1 MKPAVACGTAEA
13 LFGTVRKDGSILP
26 RQGLTKRAARWSKF
40 SVSAARSKVETKAAQ
55 LADAPGWARP
65 DVPARSVTAVPG
77 STDLA
82 EAPDPVLVAAFQAGH
97 EAAFDVIVTRHQRH
111 VYQICYRFAHNH
123 EDAAD
128 LAQDVFVR
136 AYRGLKKFK
145 GDSALGTWLYR
156 VAVNTSLNKVAVKK
170 PIMEPLDAAPRL
182 ETRGEHPDAALMRG
196 EDAVR
201 VRNAIR
207 RLPPRQRATLVLR
220 MYRELPHEQIA
231 EILGSSVGAV
241 KANFFHAMA
250 NLRKLLA

>member
-1 MKPAVACGTAEA
+1 MLSYAKMVPALAA
-13 LFGTVRKDGSILP
+13 P
-26 RQGLTKRAARWSKF
+26 GLTKGPPGWSKF
-40 SVSAARSKVETKAAQ
+40 SVSAAGSHVETKAAQ
-55 LADAPGWARP
+55 LADTLAWGGPEAPARP
-65 DVPARSVTAVPG
+65 VTAVPG

-82 EAPDPVLVAAFQAGH
+82 EAADPVLVAAFKAGH

-111 VYQICYRFAHNH
+111 VYQICYRFVGNH

-136 AYRGLKKFK
+136 AYRGLNKFK

-156 VAVNTSLNKVAVKK
+156 VAVNTSLNKVAVKQ

-182 ETRGEHPDAALMRG
+182 ETRGEHPDRALMRG

-220 MYRELPHEQIA
+220 MYRELPHEEIA
-231 EILGSSVGAV
+231 AILGSSVGAV

-250 NLRKLLA
+250 NLRKLLT

>member
-1 MKPAVACGTAEA
+1 M
-13 LFGTVRKDGSILP
+13 
-26 RQGLTKRAARWSKF
+26 QTK
-40 SVSAARSKVETKAAQ
+40 TAQ
-55 LADAPGWARP
+55 LSDVLPWDLPAAPAQ
-65 DVPARSVTAVPG
+65 VTAPG

-82 EAPDPVLVAAFQAGH
+82 DADDRVLVAAFQAGH

-111 VYQICYRFAHNH
+111 VYQICYRFAGNH

-136 AYRGLKKFK
+136 AWRGLRRFK

-156 VAVNTSLNKVAVKK
+156 VAVNTSLNKVAVKR
-170 PIMEPLDAAPRL
+170 PVMEPLDAAPRL
-182 ETRGEHPDAALMRG
+182 ETRGEHPDTALMRG

-220 MYRELPHEQIA
+220 MYRELTHEQIA
-231 EILGSSVGAV
+231 DVLGSSVGAA
-241 KANFFHAMA
+241 KANFFHALA
-250 NLRKLLA
+250 NLKKQLAAPREK

>member
-1 MKPAVACGTAEA
+1 M
-13 LFGTVRKDGSILP
+13 
-26 RQGLTKRAARWSKF
+26 
-40 SVSAARSKVETKAAQ
+40 ETKAAA
-55 LADAPGWARP
+55 LSELTWDHGELPAARQ
-65 DVPARSVTAVPG
+65 VTSAPG

-82 EAPDPVLVAAFQAGH
+82 DAADPVLVAAFQAGH
-97 EAAFDVIVTRHQRH
+97 DAAFDVIVTRHQRH
-111 VYQICYRFAHNH
+111 VYQICYRFVGNH

-156 VAVNTSLNKVAVKK
+156 VAVNTSLNKVSVKK
-170 PIMEPLDAAPRL
+170 PVL
-182 ETRGEHPDAALMRG
+182 ETIDREENAMQLEAKSEHPDASLMRQ

-207 RLPPRQRATLVLR
+207 QLPPKQRATLVLR

-231 EILGSSVGAV
+231 AILDSSVGAV

-250 NLRKLLA
+250 NLRKHLMAGER

>member
-1 MKPAVACGTAEA
+1 MTAA
-13 LFGTVRKDGSILP
+13 
-26 RQGLTKRAARWSKF
+26 
-40 SVSAARSKVETKAAQ
+40 
-55 LADAPGWARP
+55 
-65 DVPARSVTAVPG
+65 PG

-82 EAPDPVLVAAFQAGH
+82 DAPDPVLVAAFQAGH

-111 VYQICYRFAHNH
+111 VYQICYRFANNH

-156 VAVNTSLNKVAVKK
+156 VAVNTSLNKVAVKT

-220 MYRELPHEQIA
+220 MYRELPHEEIA
-231 EILGSSVGAV
+231 KILGSSVGAV

-250 NLRKLLA
+250 NLRKLLT

>member
-1 MKPAVACGTAEA
+1 VTAE
-13 LFGTVRKDGSILP
+13 T
-26 RQGLTKRAARWSKF
+26 
-40 SVSAARSKVETKAAQ
+40 
-55 LADAPGWARP
+55 
-65 DVPARSVTAVPG
+65 G

-82 EAPDPVLVAAFQAGH
+82 DAADPVLVAAFQAGH

-111 VYQICYRFAHNH
+111 VYQICYRFAGNH

-136 AYRGLKKFK
+136 AYRGLRKFK

-156 VAVNTSLNKVAVKK
+156 VAVNTSLNKVSVKK
-170 PIMEPLDAAPRL
+170 PALQSIDAIERDEHVPQIEAR
-182 ETRGEHPDAALMRG
+182 TEHPDASLMRQ

-207 RLPPRQRATLVLR
+207 QLPPKQRATLVLR

-231 EILGSSVGAV
+231 AILNSSVGAV

-250 NLRKLLA
+250 NLRKQLATGGK